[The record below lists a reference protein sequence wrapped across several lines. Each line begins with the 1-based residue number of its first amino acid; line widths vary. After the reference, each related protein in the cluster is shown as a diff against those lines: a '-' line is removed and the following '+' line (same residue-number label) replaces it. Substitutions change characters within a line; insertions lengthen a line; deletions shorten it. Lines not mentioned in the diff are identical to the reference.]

1 MQKMGLYVIAKEH
14 PKVSVKD
21 IVFAMKFIKARGLLF
36 FPYNSSCGER
46 YKLNLFYMQDNNM
59 QPYYPVASIE
69 SSIIIDRT

>member
-14 PKVSVKD
+14 PKVPVHD
-21 IVFAMKFIKARGLLF
+21 IVFVMKLIKARGLLL
-36 FPYNSSCGER
+36 FPHNLSCGER